1 MDKSQAH
8 TLNIVQEVLRGVV
21 IAAGALAPERTA
33 EMTSTLAA
41 FANRPDADPVASQ
54 MLLDLAEGLG
64 MLSKARQKEH

>member
-41 FANRPDADPVASQ
+41 FANRPGADPVART

-64 MLSKARQKEH
+64 MLSNAGQKEH